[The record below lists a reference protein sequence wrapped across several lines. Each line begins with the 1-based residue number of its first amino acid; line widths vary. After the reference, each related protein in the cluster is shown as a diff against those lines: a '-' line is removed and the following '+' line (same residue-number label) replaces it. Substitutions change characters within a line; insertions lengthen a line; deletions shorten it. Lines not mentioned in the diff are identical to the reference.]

1 MTLVKLIGSQRER
14 EIERY
19 IKWERKERRNKKQIN
34 QKEGKKEIKY
44 IDLLTPQGT

>member
-14 EIERY
+14 D

-44 IDLLTPQGT
+44 IDLLTPQAT